1 VEQKRL
7 FLQADNVQATIERL
21 NRRILERFP
30 KAGLLGV
37 SGTLLDVS
45 RRTRATVRRIK
56 TPIYWVR
63 LLSLAIIVAFF
74 GVLAVIVS
82 QLSFQEE
89 MSAWDFIQ
97 TTEAGVNVLIFL
109 AIACFFLASLE
120 VRMKRKRVVKALNRL
135 RDIAHV
141 IDMHQLTK
149 DPEARSLAE
158 HATRGSPKRTLTPF
172 ELWRYLDYC
181 SEMLSLT
188 SKLGYLYIA
197 DFNDPVATKTVND
210 LETLTTSLSRKI
222 WQKIMILRMSEGGL
236 AGEE

>member
-1 VEQKRL
+1 MEQKRL
-7 FLQADNVQATIERL
+7 YLEADNVEATVERL
-21 NRRILERFP
+21 NRRIHERFP

-37 SGTLLDVS
+37 SATLLHAS
-45 RRTRATVRRIK
+45 RRTRRTVRSIK
-56 TPIYWVR
+56 SPIYWVR
-63 LLSLAIIVAFF
+63 FLSFAVIIAFF
-74 GVLAVIVS
+74 GMLTIIVS
-82 QLSFQEE
+82 QLDVQSK
-89 MSAWDFIQ
+89 MSVQDFIQ
-97 TTEAGVNVLIFL
+97 TSDAGVNVLIFL
-109 AIACFFLASLE
+109 AIACFFLVSLE
-120 VRMKRKRVVKALNRL
+120 VRIKRKRVIKALNRL

-149 DPEARSLAE
+149 DPEAKSLAE

-222 WQKIMILRMSEGGL
+222 WQKIMILRMSDGGL